1 MSPPKPLPIIGDVSE
16 RGLHRIDDEL
26 REDWIDAWV
35 SEGLTDVES
44 YLGKHAAFGDFLAD
58 RD

>member
-1 MSPPKPLPIIGDVSE
+1 MSE
-16 RGLHRIDDEL
+16 RGLHLIDHEL

-35 SEGLTDVES
+35 AAGISSVEA
-44 YLGKHAAFGDFLAD
+44 YLGKHAEFDAFLEG

>member
-1 MSPPKPLPIIGDVSE
+1 MSE
-16 RGLHRIDDEL
+16 RGLHLIDEEL

-35 SEGLTDVES
+35 AAGISAVED
-44 YLGKHAAFGDFLAD
+44 YLGKHAAFDAFLHG